1 MNIGIIVWSATG
13 NTLSVAETFAEALW
27 KIGHTVTLEPISIDA
42 PNPARRP
49 ESWNL
54 TREPD
59 AKTYDALVFGSPVEA
74 FSLSGVMSRY
84 LSDVG
89 DLSGK
94 PVFCFVTQFFPKP
107 WMGGANAVRQL
118 EKSAVSR
125 GGRPCGTAVINWSSK
140 KRILQIETAKINLV
154 KTWSLQK

>member
-13 NTLSVAETFAEALW
+13 NTRSVAETFTEALR
-27 KIGHTVTLEPISIDA
+27 KSSHTVTLDLISIDA
-42 PNPARRP
+42 PDPARRP
-49 ESWNL
+49 ESWCL
-54 TREPD
+54 TRKPD
-59 AKTYDALVFGSPVEA
+59 TKPYDALVFGAPVEA

-84 LSDVG
+84 LSDIG

-107 WMGGANAVRQL
+107 WMGGANAVKQL
-118 EKSAVSR
+118 AKLAESH
-125 GGRPCGTAVINWSSK
+125 GGKTCGTAVINWSSK

-154 KTWSLQK
+154 KTWSR